1 LCSPDPLTVCRLNN
15 ETPMKDARN
24 LWFHPVEERWNPHF
38 FERYFE
44 TPLGAAI
51 RAREEEAVYD
61 FLGTVLEP
69 GHSVL
74 EVGSG
79 TGNYTVPV
87 AQRCSDMVA
96 IDSSPEMLQYLR
108 KRLLREGVLNVETG
122 TGQLPDKLGA
132 PPERFD
138 GALLVGVLNYT
149 EYLVESL
156 RALVSALKPGGWII
170 FNVPLLTL
178 EGRIYALSEL
188 VSRRR
193 VYLLSPADILVTA
206 EKAGLKIENA
216 VTAGFSRSG
225 LTLMVGAVVQ
235 EASPVEPT

>member
-1 LCSPDPLTVCRLNN
+1 
-15 ETPMKDARN
+15 MKDVRN
-24 LWFHPVEERWNPHF
+24 LWFHPVEERWDPRF

-44 TPLGAAI
+44 TPLGATI
-51 RAREEEAVYD
+51 RAREQEAVYD

-74 EVGSG
+74 EVGPG

-87 AQRCSDMVA
+87 AQRCSEMVA

-108 KRLLREGVLNVETG
+108 KRLLQESILNVETG

-132 PPERFD
+132 TPGRFD

-149 EYLVESL
+149 EYFAESL
-156 RALVSALKPGGWII
+156 RALVSALKPGGWAV

-188 VSRRR
+188 VARRR
-193 VYLLSPADILVTA
+193 VYLLSPADILATA
-206 EKAGLKIENA
+206 EKAGLKIENTA
-216 VTAGFSRSG
+216 TAGLSRSG
-225 LTLMVGAVVQ
+225 LTLVVGAVVQ
-235 EASPVEPT
+235 EASPGEPA

>member
-1 LCSPDPLTVCRLNN
+1 
-15 ETPMKDARN
+15 MKDVRN
-24 LWFHPVEERWNPHF
+24 LWFHPAEERWNPHF

-74 EVGSG
+74 EVGPG

-87 AQRCSDMVA
+87 AHRCSEMVA

-108 KRLLREGVLNVETG
+108 KRLLQEGILNVETRA
-122 TGQLPDKLGA
+122 GQLPDKLGVA
-132 PPERFD
+132 PGRFD

-149 EYLVESL
+149 EYFVESL

-188 VSRRR
+188 VARRR
-193 VYLLSPADILVTA
+193 VYPLSPADILTTA
-206 EKAGLKIENA
+206 EKAGLKIENTA
-216 VTAGFSRSG
+216 TAGLSRSG
-225 LTLMVGAVVQ
+225 LTLVVGAVVT
-235 EASPVEPT
+235 APRIAEPLL

>member
-1 LCSPDPLTVCRLNN
+1 
-15 ETPMKDARN
+15 MKDVRN
-24 LWFHPVEERWNPHF
+24 LWFHPVEERWDPRF

-74 EVGSG
+74 EVGPG

-87 AQRCSDMVA
+87 AHRCSEMVA
-96 IDSSPEMLQYLR
+96 IDPSSEMLQYLR
-108 KRLLREGVLNVETG
+108 KRLLQEGMLNVETG

-132 PPERFD
+132 TPGRFD

-193 VYLLSPADILVTA
+193 VYLLSPADILATA
-206 EKAGLKIENA
+206 ETAGLKIENT
-216 VTAGFSRSG
+216 VTTGLSHSG
-225 LTLMVGAVVQ
+225 LTLVVGAVVQ
-235 EASPVEPT
+235 KASPGEPT

>member
-1 LCSPDPLTVCRLNN
+1 
-15 ETPMKDARN
+15 MKDVRN
-24 LWFHPVEERWNPHF
+24 LWFHPVEERWNPRF

-61 FLGTVLEP
+61 FLNTVLEP

-74 EVGSG
+74 EVGPG

-87 AQRCSDMVA
+87 AQRCSEMVA
-96 IDSSPEMLQYLR
+96 VDSSPEMLQYLR
-108 KRLLREGVLNVETG
+108 KRLLQEGMLNIETR
-122 TGQLPDKLGA
+122 TGQLPNKLGTK
-132 PPERFD
+132 PGSFD

-149 EYLVESL
+149 EYFVGSL

-188 VSRRR
+188 VARRR
-193 VYLLSPADILVTA
+193 VYLLSPADILATA
-206 EKAGLKIENA
+206 EKAGLKIEHT
-216 VTAGFSRSG
+216 VTAGLSRSG
-225 LTLMVGAVVQ
+225 LTLVVGGVVTGSV
-235 EASPVEPT
+235 AR

>member
-1 LCSPDPLTVCRLNN
+1 
-15 ETPMKDARN
+15 MKDVRN
-24 LWFHPVEERWNPHF
+24 LWFHPVEERWDPRF

-44 TPLGAAI
+44 TPLGTAI
-51 RAREEEAVYD
+51 RAREEGAVYD
-61 FLGTVLEP
+61 FLGTVLKP

-74 EVGSG
+74 EVGPG

-87 AQRCSDMVA
+87 AQRCSEMVA
-96 IDSSPEMLQYLR
+96 VDSSPEMLQYLR
-108 KRLLREGVLNVETG
+108 KRLLREGMSNVETG

-132 PPERFD
+132 TPGRFD

-149 EYLVESL
+149 EYLAESL

-188 VSRRR
+188 VARRR
-193 VYLLSPADILVTA
+193 VYLLSPADILATT
-206 EKAGLKIENA
+206 EKAGLKIEHT
-216 VTAGFSRSG
+216 VTAGLSRSG
-225 LTLMVGAVVQ
+225 LTLVVGAVVQ
-235 EASPVEPT
+235 EVSSGESA